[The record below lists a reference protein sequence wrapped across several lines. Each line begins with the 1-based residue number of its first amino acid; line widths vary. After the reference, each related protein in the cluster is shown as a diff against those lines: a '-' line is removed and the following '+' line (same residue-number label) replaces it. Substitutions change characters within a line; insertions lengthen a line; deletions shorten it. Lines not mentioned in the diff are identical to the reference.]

1 MEAHLGVIGKK
12 LLNRPGPVR
21 RKIIENGVDFLC
33 PAGAV
38 DQVANEGDEFLAGIP
53 FGRFCLNFAGLEYP
67 ALHMATASRAVQG
80 RFHQYALRARPAQ
93 AHFGSRLAT
102 RPVCA
107 SVLRLM
113 LLLFAQR
120 RNQAWARS
128 RAAGRCGKLIG

>member
-1 MEAHLGVIGKK
+1 MTDGTVGQP
-12 LLNRPGPVR
+12 R
-21 RKIIENGVDFLC
+21 IIENGVDFLC

-38 DQVANEGDEFLAGIP
+38 DQVA

-67 ALHMATASRAVQG
+67 ALHIAAASRAVQG

-113 LLLFAQR
+113 LALFAQP